1 MILDDI
7 VAHKK
12 EEVAA
17 RRRAMPVPALRRLPL
32 YGQPRR
38 GFRRE
43 HDFDLARWLV
53 AGYVLN
59 RRRPTDLTSVRTT
72 FVAAHRRSLREAI
85 IPRPQ
90 GPT

>member
-1 MILDDI
+1 MK
-7 VAHKK
+7 AGK
-12 EEVAA
+12 
-17 RRRAMPVPALRRLPL
+17 
-32 YGQPRR
+32 G
-38 GFRRE
+38 
-43 HDFDLARWLV
+43 FDLARWLV